1 MKQRAIIFKNTKDS
15 QNQKL
20 VLERLIKQIDLCKS
34 YQEKKVQITTDII
47 HTKIINQDYE
57 Q

>member
-34 YQEKKVQITTDII
+34 YQEKVQITTDII

>member
-47 HTKIINQDYE
+47 HTTIINQDYE